1 MKSSYTSINKLRV
14 KVTNELS
21 NYIGNQSDKI
31 EKAIYDLALGVS
43 LEDANLEDIYIKI
56 SYDKMGQI
64 VESNESVK
72 GILKDI
78 RDKSLNWDAS
88 YYSTYRQSFMDKIKQ
103 SNIKATAVKGI
114 YVCKNR
120 DPKCT
125 NDEFYIWTQ
134 QTRAADEGMTVFRQ
148 CTKCGK
154 RAKE

>member
-1 MKSSYTSINKLRV
+1 MKSPNINKLRA
-14 KVTNELS
+14 KFTNELS

-31 EKAIYDLALGVS
+31 EKAIYDLALNVS
-43 LEDANLEDIYIKI
+43 LEDTNLEEIYIKI
-56 SYDKMGQI
+56 AYDKMGQI
-64 VESNESVK
+64 VESNKSVK
-72 GILKDI
+72 EILKDI

-88 YYSTYRQSFMDKIKQ
+88 YYSIYKQSFMDKIKQ

-154 RAKE
+154 RGKEY